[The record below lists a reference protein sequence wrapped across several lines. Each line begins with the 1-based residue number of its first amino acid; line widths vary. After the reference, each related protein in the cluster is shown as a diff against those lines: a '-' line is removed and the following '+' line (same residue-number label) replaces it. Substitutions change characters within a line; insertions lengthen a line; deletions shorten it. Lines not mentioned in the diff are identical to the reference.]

1 MRDSSGEQWFTL
13 TQAAVAVR
21 RSRRSVRRWVDT
33 GMPAQR
39 VRGVIYIQ
47 ETDLFARLRL
57 ILMTEPEV
65 KTRHERPALSA
76 VRMPPRNG
84 THLRVIDHDG
94 NIVREGEAY
103 DWSEMEAVPGGLP
116 YNMVPRRATYRVWF
130 VTDTGPS
137 QFAPHEYREIIVTRR
152 VADEKSDVTPMQ

>member
-65 KTRHERPALSA
+65 KTRHELPALSK

-94 NIVREGEAY
+94 NVVREGEAY
-103 DWSEMEAVPGGLP
+103 DWSEMEAPDQSP
-116 YNMVPRRATYRVWF
+116 YMVPQRATYRMWF
-130 VTDTGPS
+130 VTDPRPV
-137 QFAPHEYREIIVTRR
+137 QFAPHEYSEIIVTRR